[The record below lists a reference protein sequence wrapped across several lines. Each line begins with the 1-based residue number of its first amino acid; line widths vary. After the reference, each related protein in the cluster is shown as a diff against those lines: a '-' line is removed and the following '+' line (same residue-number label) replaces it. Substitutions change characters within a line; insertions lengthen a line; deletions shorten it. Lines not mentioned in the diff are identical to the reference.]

1 MGVAVFRGSLRFAI
15 GVVGFIQDRL
25 VHSGS
30 PLGKL
35 VSFGVFG
42 FTRVRSGGRCVHP
55 RTLGSLAFALGV
67 VGFIRGRRVHSGS
80 PSCGSF
86 SSSRVVGLTR
96 IRPVGDW
103 VHPASLGS
111 LAFAVGVV
119 GFFRCRW
126 VHSGWSSGVVGFTR
140 LRPGG
145 GYVNQGSL
153 DSLKFALV
161 DAHLGS
167 IGSLNFALGVTGF
180 MRVHSGSPWGRWVHQ
195 ESLGSLRS
203 PLGSLGSQAFA
214 PGSLGA
220 LSFALRGFGLFG
232 VVRFTRDRPWCR
244 WVHAGLLGSL
254 RYALAVVVFI
264 RGRWVHSC
272 FHCGSLGS
280 SSVVGFTRVRPWG
293 RLVHLGRRIL

>member
-67 VGFIRGRRVHSGS
+67 VGFIGGRRVHSDS
-80 PSCGSF
+80 PSCGWF

-103 VHPASLGS
+103 VNPASLGS

-145 GYVNQGSL
+145 GCVNPGSL

-161 DAHLGS
+161 DAGFIWGLLVHSISPWESLGS
-167 IGSLNFALGVTGF
+167 CGFTRVRPGVDGF
-180 MRVHSGSPWGRWVHQ
+180 IRSRWVHCDRPWGRWVH
-195 ESLGSLRS
+195 RHS
-203 PLGSLGSQAFA
+203 P
-214 PGSLGA
+214 
-220 LSFALRGFGLFG
+220 
-232 VVRFTRDRPWCR
+232 
-244 WVHAGLLGSL
+244 
-254 RYALAVVVFI
+254 
-264 RGRWVHSC
+264 RGRWVHSVS
-272 FHCGSLGS
+272 H
-280 SSVVGFTRVRPWG
+280 
-293 RLVHLGRRIL
+293 